1 MVFLSE
7 FHGIPRNSAEFCTPN
22 SVEFR
27 RRKSEKI
34 PISTEFQKST
44 SVDTLLQ
51 TENVTT
57 ENGSF
62 LLFAANGK
70 RKQQNA
76 ACLLQTE
83 TENGSLFFLVSK
95 R

>member
-1 MVFLSE
+1 
-7 FHGIPRNSAEFCTPN
+7 
-22 SVEFR
+22 
-27 RRKSEKI
+27 
-34 PISTEFQKST
+34 
-44 SVDTLLQ
+44 VDTLLQ

-70 RKQQNA
+70 RKQLNA